1 MKKYIFIF
9 ISLVLMTGCLN
20 SQPTTPDT
28 TIDTG
33 TTIEEVATRSI
44 TINGRYN
51 SR

>member
-1 MKKYIFIF
+1 MKKYICIF
-9 ISLVLMTGCLN
+9 FSLILMADCSN
-20 SQPTTPDT
+20 SQHTTADT

-44 TINGRYN
+44 TIDGRYN